1 MENPGTD
8 RIKTFFLDT
17 SSSEVSIC
25 SFGRNFDSKDSS
37 EHFEKENKEFVA
49 VGSLVTINTLSQF
62 GEDRP
67 KINKKKMESE
77 HEPMSICSC
86 KCRII

>member
-17 SSSEVSIC
+17 SSSEISIC
-25 SFGRNFDSKDSS
+25 SFGRNFDSKASS
-37 EHFEKENKEFVA
+37 EQFEKENKDFLA
-49 VGSLVTINTLSQF
+49 VGSLVTINTFSQL

-67 KINKKKMESE
+67 KIKKKKVESE
-77 HEPMSICSC
+77 NEPMSTCSC